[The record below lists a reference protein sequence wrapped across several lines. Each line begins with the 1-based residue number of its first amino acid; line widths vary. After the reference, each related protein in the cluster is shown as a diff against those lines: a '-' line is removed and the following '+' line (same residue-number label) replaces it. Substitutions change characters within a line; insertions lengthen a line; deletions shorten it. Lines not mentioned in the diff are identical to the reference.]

1 MKNDAIET
9 ISKGK
14 YTAGLFQDIDYYA
27 DPRIDSDS
35 PTRVYIFKT
44 WKGDY
49 SSDKGAEPVWMYH
62 AEKRAD
68 QEYKKGNAEP
78 LESFDSSYD
87 YDLTNR
93 LDQWSSDTG
102 GVYLILGSRHNN
114 GWSETD
120 ESDRH
125 MIGVMYCEAEN
136 IVAEWGTNKQREA
149 AKPSKHPRKPSKK
162 AQSKALAYMRAE
174 IDERNL
180 ICEGSVYGYEIED
193 NEGNEAGRCYGFV
206 CTFKDFRREVEGI
219 MDGMIAS
226 DECEDQEYALSIE
239 PATMY
244 P

>member
-35 PTRVYIFKT
+35 PTRVYIFKRN
-44 WKGDY
+44 GDY
-49 SSDKGAEPVWMYH
+49 SSDKDAEPVWMYH

-68 QEYKKGNAEP
+68 QEYEKGNAEP

-149 AKPSKHPRKPSKK
+149 ASQGIVI
-162 AQSKALAYMRAE
+162 AA
-174 IDERNL
+174 IERFQRFCVAFLVFL
-180 ICEGSVYGYEIED
+180 ICPL
-193 NEGNEAGRCYGFV
+193 
-206 CTFKDFRREVEGI
+206 FR
-219 MDGMIAS
+219 MIHPNRLCVLVARIVAMPLENVDAS
-226 DECEDQEYALSIE
+226 RAV
-239 PATMY
+239 
-244 P
+244 